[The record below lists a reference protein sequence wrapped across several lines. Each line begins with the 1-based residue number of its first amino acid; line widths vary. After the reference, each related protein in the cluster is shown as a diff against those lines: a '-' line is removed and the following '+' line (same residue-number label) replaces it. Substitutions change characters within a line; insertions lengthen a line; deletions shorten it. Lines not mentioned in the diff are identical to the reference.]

1 MSWFSKLF
9 TALSRT
15 NRQASGR
22 ADARYEAA
30 QTTPALGNHFAYA
43 DFYDARAAMSPSVR
57 RTLRSRMRY
66 EDENCAWLNGM
77 LTTAANH
84 IVGNGPRL
92 QILIDDREAADRFEA
107 AWANFWT
114 AISGTSRLKTAVRT
128 DWRDGESVGLK
139 RRAALH
145 GEFRVI
151 PRLYEADQL
160 ASPFGGL
167 RDPNIEDG
175 VQIDPESGVPV
186 QYYLLDQHPGSNLP
200 TASLTGNWFDAA
212 EVIHTFRED
221 RPGQLRGIP
230 RGAPGLI
237 DLAAMRRFE
246 RATLSAAENAARNA
260 ETIETSGGAVTPRT
274 SQADFMQIDLPDGG
288 ATFLPEGW
296 KRSAYKPEHP
306 ATTYEMFIRAAMT
319 KFARCFGMPYHIAIG
334 SSRESNYSSAIL
346 DQTIAWVAEVR
357 SEQAR
362 FERQFVEKVFLWFL
376 EEAIFAGGR
385 YAGLLDG
392 LPPISEIPHAW
403 QWDPPPTGDEEDR
416 INVAM
421 ARITAGVSSLST
433 ETTLL
438 GRDYGAEERRMSQ
451 DLGIS
456 IDQLRSLRRTK
467 MFGAADV
474 VASPIADA
482 AAPAQE
488 NVAALALNGAQ
499 IASLLEIVGQV
510 VDGRLPEDSARAAI
524 KAAFPTLSDAQIDS
538 MLNPLDG
545 FEPQVGAD
553 GKPVAPIADPAAAAP
568 GGEFGGLGRRQ
579 WKNNV
584 KAVRD
589 VLEDAISGRSS
600 RAASLALLE
609 TLGLSPDRANVLLE
623 DALSDGRVD
632 DPEVAEAMGMQSLE
646 AAGQVHSLVGPAVVK
661 LTAAEGGAARRFDI
675 LAYTGGKLPV
685 AGAPYPVVVDLTGL
699 EVPNHVPILID
710 HVKSVDTTLGQV
722 EQVVNDGTQLRLT
735 GTVTGTSQKCLQV
748 LAQADK
754 GQQWQASIGCNYSGE
769 VIPEGESMVVN
780 GQRLDGPFILARSAE
795 LRETSVLPMGADSRT
810 KVNLAASAALRMKG
824 QQMPTFEEW
833 LVSKGVDPTKL
844 SADETTALQMAYEAL
859 TGTATPTPASATAAT
874 PATTPATA
882 AVAAGASLNL
892 QASAADIINAQ
903 NKAIADN
910 ARRIAAIRDEV
921 QKIPDFVIRGR
932 IEATA
937 IEKNWSLEKTELEVI
952 KELRPKAPAGHVHTT
967 SNSPQVLEAALS
979 LSLGLRNVEKS
990 FDEKTLDAASRDYPQ
1005 MGLQQMLIAC
1015 AAANGYLVSP
1025 GVRIHSGNIRGI
1037 FQAAFARQRGSFE
1050 ASGPTTLTLPG
1061 ILSNVANK
1069 EILQGYMEEDQ
1080 TWREIAAIKSVND
1093 FKQVTSYRMLDDMQY
1108 DELPPGGTIKH
1119 GKVAEESYTRQAKTY
1134 AKMLQLD
1141 RVDIIN
1147 DDLSAF
1153 DDLRTRL
1160 GAGGAKKFNNVFWTK
1175 FLDNSSFF
1183 TSGRG
1188 NYIDGATSNLGTD
1201 GVGLGLGVKAFR
1213 TMKAPKVKSGDS
1225 DSQRYRIGGDP
1236 ALVIV
1241 PPELEGIARGIYLTN
1256 PAVATSV
1263 SGANIYFNKYRPVV
1277 VPWLSDTAFTGYST
1291 TAWYLF
1297 REPRQ
1302 LAAMVVSF
1310 LGGQQTPTV
1319 ESTDADFDTLGVV
1332 FRGYHDFG
1340 VDQAEYLAGIKSKGA
1355 A

>member
-1 MSWFSKLF
+1 MNWLTKLF

-15 NRQASGR
+15 NPQASGR
-22 ADARYEAA
+22 VSARYEAA
-30 QTTPALGNHFAYA
+30 QTTPAIGNHFAYA
-43 DFYDARAAMSPSVR
+43 DFMDARAAMSPSVR

-92 QILIDDREAADRFEA
+92 QILIEDRAVADRVEA
-107 AWANFWT
+107 AWANFWN
-114 AISGTSRLKTAVRT
+114 AISGTSRLKTACRT

-139 RRAALH
+139 RRASLH

-167 RDPNIEDG
+167 RDPNIDDG
-175 VQIDPESGVPV
+175 VEIDPESGVPV
-186 QYYLLDQHPGSNLP
+186 RYYLLDNHPGSNVP

-212 EVIHTFRED
+212 EVIHTYRED

-246 RATLSAAENAARNA
+246 RATLAAAENAARNA
-260 ETIETSGGAVTPRT
+260 ETIETSGGAVTPRS

-385 YAGLLDG
+385 YKGLLDG
-392 LPPISEIPHAW
+392 LPPITDIPHAW

-421 ARITAGVSSLST
+421 ARIDAGVSSLST

-456 IDQLRSLRRTK
+456 IDELRALRRAK
-467 MFGAADV
+467 LFGSADIPAAVAPGAA
-474 VASPIADA
+474 PQP
-482 AAPAQE
+482 PA
-488 NVAALALNGAQ
+488 
-499 IASLLEIVGQV
+499 
-510 VDGRLPEDSARAAI
+510 
-524 KAAFPTLSDAQIDS
+524 
-538 MLNPLDG
+538 
-545 FEPQVGAD
+545 
-553 GKPVAPIADPAAAAP
+553 
-568 GGEFGGLGRRQ
+568 GEFGALGRRQ
-579 WKNNV
+579 WTNNR
-584 KAVRD
+584 KAIRD
-589 VLEDAISGRSS
+589 VLEETIAGKSS
-600 RAASLALLE
+600 RAASLAMLQ
-609 TLGLSPDRANVLLE
+609 TLGLTEERAATLLD
-623 DALSDGRVD
+623 DAMSDGVVN
-632 DPEVAEAMGMQSLE
+632 DPEMQAGGVSMLK
-646 AAGQVHSLVGPAVVK
+646 AAGQIHSLVGPAVVT
-661 LTAAEGGAARRFDI
+661 LTAAEGDAPRRFDI

-722 EQVVNDGTQLRLT
+722 EQVINDGTQLRLT

-769 VIPEGESMVVN
+769 VIPEGESVVVN

-810 KVNLAASAALRMKG
+810 KVNLAASAALQMKG
-824 QQMPTFEEW
+824 QQMPTFDEW
-833 LVSKGVDPTKL
+833 LKSKGVDPTL
-844 SADETTALQMAYEAL
+844 LTPDETAALQMAYETL
-859 TGTATPTPASATAAT
+859 TG
-874 PATTPATA
+874 ATTPAAASATPA
-882 AVAAGASLNL
+882 PAAPVAVAAGAALNL
-892 QASAADIINAQ
+892 QASAADLIAAQ

-921 QKIPDFVIRGR
+921 QKIPDVTIRGR

-937 IEKNWSLEKTELEVI
+937 IEKNWSIEKTELEVM

-979 LSLGLRNVEKS
+979 LSLGLRNVEKN

-1015 AAANGYLVSP
+1015 AAANGYLVQP
-1025 GVRIHSGNIRGI
+1025 GVRIHGGNLRGI
-1037 FQAAFARQRGSFE
+1037 FQAAFGRSRGSFE

-1069 EILQGYMEEDQ
+1069 EILQGYMEVDQ
-1080 TWREIAAIKSVND
+1080 TWREIAEIKSVTD

-1119 GKVAEESYTRQAKTY
+1119 GKLAEESYTRQAKTY

-1153 DDLRTRL
+1153 DDLRKRL
-1160 GAGGAKKFNNVFWTK
+1160 GAGAAKKFNNVFWTK

-1188 NYIDGATSNLGTD
+1188 NYISGATTNLGTD
-1201 GVGLGLGVKAFR
+1201 GVGLGLGVQAFR
-1213 TMKAPKVKSGDS
+1213 TMKAPKVKSSDS

-1236 ALVIV
+1236 AMVVV
-1241 PPELEGIARGIYLTN
+1241 PPELEGNARAIYLTN
-1256 PAVATSV
+1256 PAVATTV
-1263 SGANIYFNKYRPVV
+1263 SGANIYFNKFRPVV
-1277 VPWLSDTAFTGYST
+1277 VPWLSDSAFTGYST

-1297 REPRQ
+1297 REPTEM
-1302 LAAMVVSF
+1302 ASMVVSF